1 MLRAKIKSK
10 QKGKTQKLLKNLSE
24 LSKQNLQVGHFEE
37 SGVHY
42 SKFTYPQLLKIW
54 AFGGPSGKTV
64 KNPLAQFAFLQI
76 MNGKFLRNP
85 RVKKVYKKW
94 IKTLVTESN
103 TNSFLSELGEV
114 LRDEY
119 SEIFGQAGAFMPIVG
134 DNLTPLL
141 ETGDLKS
148 KTAYKV
154 STNNAIKEVGS

>member
-54 AFGGPSGKTV
+54 AFGGPSGKTI

-103 TNSFLSELGEV
+103 TNLEMNT
-114 LRDEY
+114 LRYLVKQEP
-119 SEIFGQAGAFMPIVG
+119 SCP
-134 DNLTPLL
+134 
-141 ETGDLKS
+141 
-148 KTAYKV
+148 
-154 STNNAIKEVGS
+154 